1 MKLHVNFLLDTSRP
15 LSRDFSALSS
25 SSRNVLAMS
34 RMLILCFRAIQGLM
48 AAASIALAA
57 YVINWHLRGSHLS
70 TPPSIGFLLFCPIFA
85 LSSLLYLEL
94 APRFAPKATHPTAS
108 LCIEIANCIFYFAGF
123 IAVAVCLGDLAFC
136 DGSVCM
142 AGRGAAV
149 LAAAQFGLW
158 MGSAI
163 FAARNLFVRGGR
175 RTKWPS
181 SRRGV
186 RDLEL

>member
-1 MKLHVNFLLDTSRP
+1 
-15 LSRDFSALSS
+15 
-25 SSRNVLAMS
+25 MS